1 MNCLEKFQIKHYDNL
16 QTTQP
21 QEKEINAIQSS
32 FTETLITYKKCNAM
46 KLSVPK
52 IETKTSIDQ
61 KNLNKSLKKRK
72 SEKHI
77 KLF

>member
-1 MNCLEKFQIKHYDNL
+1 MNCLEKFKIKRYDNL

-21 QEKEINAIQSS
+21 QENDKN
-32 FTETLITYKKCNAM
+32 FFKNMKNAM

-52 IETKTSIDQ
+52 IQTKTSINQ
-61 KNLNKSLKKRK
+61 KNLNKSLKTRK